1 MMMRCR
7 AAAACTEPRAA
18 YTNTGALFF
27 CPCPLLCHLKLKMLL
42 RSLRL
47 LSCAQYFD
55 SAFYFGAD
63 TVRGGGITFA
73 NALAGVTHFERTAQ
87 CEYISAYRFHT
98 NDPLVF
104 DDGGGLVWRVGEGHQ
119 PLPQL
124 PPRSGA
130 LRGGA
135 AATAKA
141 SAEAP
146 RIFTKCGNQY
156 PSQAQA
162 RAGAGFGAPAS
173 WHGKNAPAATQ
184 RTISAVNV
192 STYAWVYVNV

>member
-1 MMMRCR
+1 
-7 AAAACTEPRAA
+7 
-18 YTNTGALFF
+18 
-27 CPCPLLCHLKLKMLL
+27 MLL

-104 DDGGGLVWRVGEGHQ
+104 DDASPSSRMSRFVIAAYWKPDFGH
-119 PLPQL
+119 L
-124 PPRSGA
+124 A
-130 LRGGA
+130 
-135 AATAKA
+135 
-141 SAEAP
+141 
-146 RIFTKCGNQY
+146 F
-156 PSQAQA
+156 
-162 RAGAGFGAPAS
+162 
-173 WHGKNAPAATQ
+173 
-184 RTISAVNV
+184 
-192 STYAWVYVNV
+192 